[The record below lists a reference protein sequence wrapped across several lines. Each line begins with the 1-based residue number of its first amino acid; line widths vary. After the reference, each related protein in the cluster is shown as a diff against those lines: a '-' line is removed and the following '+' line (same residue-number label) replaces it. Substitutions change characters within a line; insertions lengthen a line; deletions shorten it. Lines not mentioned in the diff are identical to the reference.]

1 MKSTILFI
9 TLPNLI
15 ESTNHRINN
24 HAELTSHPQLMI
36 EGAFSHAPFDGTS
49 YGFRTKSARYV
60 IPDIDGSN
68 HGQSTWV
75 DIAMCCAATPLSGLS
90 SRDDAHG
97 EAFAP
102 PLANRC
108 LSYQE
113 HASGVTYKD
122 GINPKGINKS
132 PCAAQNVGF
141 YHDLTRDDYHPR
153 HGACCAWFKTFL
165 NDAWTEYPDL
175 KSKNIID
182 RLNDDG
188 KKKKKKN
195 KTNRN
200 RVLLKKHVDLYQY
213 FIQYPIHTQRIT
225 TPNLFFFFSFL
236 NVSFLISFAFFFF
249 SLVYVVLCIYNR

>member
-15 ESTNHRINN
+15 ESTNHRSTN

-200 RVLLKKHVDLYQY
+200 RVLLKNMWTYTST
-213 FIQYPIHTQRIT
+213 FFNIQTIHKEPQQ
-225 TPNLFFFFSFL
+225 
-236 NVSFLISFAFFFF
+236 LICF
-249 SLVYVVLCIYNR
+249 